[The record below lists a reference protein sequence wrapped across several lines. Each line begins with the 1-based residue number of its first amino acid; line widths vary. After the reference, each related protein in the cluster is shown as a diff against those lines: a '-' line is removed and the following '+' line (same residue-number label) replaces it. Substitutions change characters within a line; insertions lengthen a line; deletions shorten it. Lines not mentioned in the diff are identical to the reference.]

1 MRAVTASRKSTMA
14 VTACEC
20 TGSFDVVH
28 SVRGMMH
35 RRVSAAVLL
44 TLLLLRF
51 NRHDAACCVNQ
62 QGFRYITGAVREV
75 GFAYFVSFCSNNRA
89 VRERAASTTAVSD
102 DIRVL

>member
-1 MRAVTASRKSTMA
+1 MLAVTASRKSTMA

-51 NRHDAACCVNQ
+51 NRHDAASCASERESRCV
-62 QGFRYITGAVREV
+62 TGAVHEV
-75 GFAYFVSFCSNNRA
+75 GFAYFVSFCSDNRA
-89 VRERAASTTAVSD
+89 VRERAASTAAVSD